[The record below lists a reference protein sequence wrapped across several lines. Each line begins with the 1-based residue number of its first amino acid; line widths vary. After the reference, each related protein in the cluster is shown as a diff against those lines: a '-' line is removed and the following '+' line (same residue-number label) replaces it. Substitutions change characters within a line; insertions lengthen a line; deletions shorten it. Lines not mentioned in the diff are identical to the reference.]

1 MFFTYCIAL
10 YFRKRAG
17 IIMADAVEHAFS
29 KKKRYCTNEDY
40 IIREIAGETILVPT
54 GAHADHFNGM
64 LTLNETSRF
73 LWEFF
78 RSPHT
83 LEETV
88 AAAQE
93 RYDDDTRSL
102 ESDIYDFMHESVM
115 LGFLK
120 EEE

>member
-1 MFFTYCIAL
+1 
-10 YFRKRAG
+10 
-17 IIMADAVEHAFS
+17 MADAVEHAFS

-73 LWEFF
+73 LWEFL

-83 LEETV
+83 FEETV

-93 RYDDDTRSL
+93 RYDDDTRTQ
-102 ESDIYDFMHESVM
+102 ESDIYDYMHESVM